1 MKKSLLALAVLGAF
15 AGAAQAQSSVTIYGI
30 VDTGIT
36 YTSKVGSVAGTPAA
50 TATGSR
56 FGLNSG
62 ILQGSRI
69 GFKGVEDLGGGLS
82 AVFNLE
88 AGFQNDTGA
97 MQGADASTPS
107 SLFRR
112 KSVVGLQGG
121 FGAVLAG
128 RQTDILDDIGGS
140 MTSVGDF
147 GGVVS
152 NVGSGLS
159 RLQGTRTN
167 NSIRYNTNNLGGF
180 TGSLIYGFGETAGS
194 ASAGQAWGL
203 GGKYE
208 NGPLALAAAYYQAKA
223 NGASTLNNAG
233 AADTSITST
242 TLNSAYANPNVSGTV
257 LKTWTLAAAYQ
268 IGAAKIYGNW
278 SRVKQPGA
286 AATGYGSFA
295 AASAAPANFLGTTS
309 GTVVPNAGS
318 NTGYTIGGS
327 NMDKADLFEL
337 GGNYA
342 LTPSLK
348 LLASVQHSR
357 LNFVGADSKG
367 KLTQIN
373 LGTDY
378 WLSKRTDIYA
388 FLSNLRASNA
398 YNPGIG
404 ASSIGSAPSGADASQ
419 TAVSVGIRHKF

>member
-88 AGFQNDTGA
+88 TGFQNDTGA
-97 MQGADASTPS
+97 MQGADATTSS

-128 RQTDILDDIGGS
+128 RQTDFLDDIGGS
-140 MTSVGDF
+140 MTGVGDF
-147 GGVVS
+147 GGVIS

-167 NSIRYNTNNLGGF
+167 NSVRYNTNNLGGF

-208 NGPLALAAAYYQAKA
+208 NGPLALAAAYYQSKA
-223 NGASTLNNAG
+223 NGAGNNAN
-233 AADTSITST
+233 AADTGITST
-242 TLNSAYANPNVSGTV
+242 TTNSAYSGGNISGTV

-286 AATGYGSFA
+286 FATGYGSFA
-295 AASAAPANFLGTTS
+295 AASAAPSNFLATTS
-309 GTVVPNAGS
+309 GTVTANTGT
-318 NTGYTIGGS
+318 NTGYVIGGS

-342 LTPSLK
+342 LSPSLK

-388 FLSNLRASNA
+388 FLSNLRASNT

-404 ASSIGSAPSGADASQ
+404 ASSIGGAPSGADASQ